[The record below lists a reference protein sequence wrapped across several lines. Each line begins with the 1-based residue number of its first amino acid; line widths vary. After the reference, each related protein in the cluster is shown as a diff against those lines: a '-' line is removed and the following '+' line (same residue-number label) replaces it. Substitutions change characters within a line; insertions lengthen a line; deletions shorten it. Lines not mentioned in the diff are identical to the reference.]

1 MAAVAVA
8 RRVGVVLEEEDVSG
22 QPVLAQALLRLVP
35 EVLDNPLARLV
46 VADELGDVI
55 ALGRRVLGVEPGVEV
70 EARAVLEEDV
80 RVAGPGD
87 DLLEEVPRDV
97 VGRQLTLAVQ
107 GAGETV
113 LVLEAEDPAFHLGF
127 SRDFR
132 YGPMRL
138 TKPHA
143 RQPAVPPVRNR

>member
-1 MAAVAVA
+1 MAAVGVA
-8 RRVGVVLEEEDVSG
+8 RRVGVVLEEENVSG

-35 EVLDNPLARLV
+35 EVLDDPLARLV

-87 DLLEEVPRDV
+87 DL
-97 VGRQLTLAVQ
+97 
-107 GAGETV
+107 
-113 LVLEAEDPAFHLGF
+113 
-127 SRDFR
+127 SKR
-132 YGPMRL
+132 YRATWSGDR
-138 TKPHA
+138 
-143 RQPAVPPVRNR
+143 

>member
-1 MAAVAVA
+1 M
-8 RRVGVVLEEEDVSG
+8 L
-22 QPVLAQALLRLVP
+22 VLAQALLSLVP
-35 EVLDNPLARLV
+35 EVLDDPLARLV

-80 RVAGPGD
+80 GVAGPGD

-97 VGRQLTLAVQ
+97 VGRQATLAVQ

-132 YGPMRL
+132 YGPML
-138 TKPHA
+138 LSKPHA
-143 RQPAVPPVRNR
+143 LQPAVPLVRNR